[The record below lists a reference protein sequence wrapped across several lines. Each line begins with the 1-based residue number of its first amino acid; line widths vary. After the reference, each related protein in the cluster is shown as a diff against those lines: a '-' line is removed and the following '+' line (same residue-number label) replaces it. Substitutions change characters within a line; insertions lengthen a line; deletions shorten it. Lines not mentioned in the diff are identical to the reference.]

1 MGDYVSLSVDSN
13 VHPGKVTISNITGN
27 NTNKLSK
34 NHLYNCA
41 GIAAIEVMKML
52 GIRSV
57 GLSLSLE
64 KGLLLGSGWD
74 LVLQLLRRLLLMD
87 CSADNVTPL
96 EDGN

>member
-1 MGDYVSLSVDSN
+1 MIVRGVEVFAPVTVTNLGPALISLATTWEIMSLLVLI
-13 VHPGKVTISNITGN
+13 PMFIQ
-27 NTNKLSK
+27 
-34 NHLYNCA
+34 
-41 GIAAIEVMKML
+41 VMKML